1 MAFKIND
8 IRANLKLGGA
18 RPTLFQIELT
28 SPFDSDLNQIAPFM
42 VQATQLPSSTIG
54 AIEVPYFGRKIK
66 VAGDRTFDTWTI
78 NVMNDEDFKVR
89 HAMERWHNAINSLS
103 GNLNQTG
110 SSAPN
115 NYKSQ
120 ALVKQYGKADDQRPI
135 REYKFYGIFPTDIS
149 TIDLDWNSTD
159 TIEMFSVTFAYD
171 WHEITGGT
179 TGLIS

>member
-42 VQATQLPSSTIG
+42 VQATQIPSSTIG

-120 ALVKQYGKADDQRPI
+120 AIVKQYAKSDDQRPI

-171 WHEITGGT
+171 WHDVTGGS
-179 TGLIS
+179 TGLVQ